1 MLQRIAVLAALAA
14 VPAAGFKAA
23 GFRPAWGLFSSQS
36 RVQLAMAGGT
46 ENGAAQPAAP
56 DVKDMIKQL
65 EAEGFKVDPSI
76 DAAAAE
82 RVDFVALE
90 EDVRKQADAKFDAA
104 TKGIKEYAAKMK
116 TQSDEEAKATYEEL
130 KSMLAKQ
137 QKEAEERLEMLNQIS
152 GGMDTVKEEASVA
165 MTELER
171 LEKARAELQSIGS
184 TPEGQLAAFK
194 YKNFGQQAAI
204 LTATLLLLLAVD
216 SAADVLAA
224 ATSGDS
230 G

>member
-1 MLQRIAVLAALAA
+1 
-14 VPAAGFKAA
+14 
-23 GFRPAWGLFSSQS
+23 
-36 RVQLAMAGGT
+36 
-46 ENGAAQPAAP
+46 
-56 DVKDMIKQL
+56 
-65 EAEGFKVDPSI
+65 
-76 DAAAAE
+76 
-82 RVDFVALE
+82 
-90 EDVRKQADAKFDAA
+90 
-104 TKGIKEYAAKMK
+104 MK